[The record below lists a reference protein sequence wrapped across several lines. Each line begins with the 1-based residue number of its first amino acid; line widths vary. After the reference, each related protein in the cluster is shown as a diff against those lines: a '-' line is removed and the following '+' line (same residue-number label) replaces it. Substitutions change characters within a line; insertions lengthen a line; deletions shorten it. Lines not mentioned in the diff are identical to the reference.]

1 MALRTVIFW
10 FRNDLRLADNL
21 ALREACAQA
30 DRLLLV
36 FVHDSGEDQPTP
48 WGFVRRGPHRRA
60 FQATALA
67 ALDEALRAR
76 GSRLLQCAGAPAEV
90 LVELVRRIGADT
102 VVCED
107 IPAPEEQ
114 AAVDALRAAG
124 LRVETVWQSSLLD
137 PATLPFE
144 PSRLPPVFTAFRQV
158 VEAAGCAPADPLPA
172 PVVLPPLPP
181 GFEEIVGDSA
191 TPGEHQSAPSGL
203 SGLSAAQAAQ
213 ASFPYWTPAFEGGE
227 PAAQAHLQGYFAG
240 DLAHRYKAT
249 RNGLIGADFSSKFSP
264 WLAQGALSPRS
275 IYAALRAFEA
285 RRGASEGSYWLWF
298 ELLWRDYF
306 RFLHLQHGRRLYRA
320 SGLAEHAVP
329 PAHDAAAFAR
339 WCRGETGQPLVDAGM
354 RELAATGYLS
364 NRLRQVVAS
373 YLVHDLGCDWRAGAA
388 WFEAQ
393 LVDFDVCSN
402 QGNWLYIAGRGCDP
416 RGGRRFNPDKQAQE
430 HDPDGVYRRLWGCE
444 TGA

>member
-1 MALRTVIFW
+1 
-10 FRNDLRLADNL
+10 
-21 ALREACAQA
+21 
-30 DRLLLV
+30 
-36 FVHDSGEDQPTP
+36 
-48 WGFVRRGPHRRA
+48 
-60 FQATALA
+60 
-67 ALDEALRAR
+67 
-76 GSRLLQCAGAPAEV
+76 
-90 LVELVRRIGADT
+90 
-102 VVCED
+102 
-107 IPAPEEQ
+107 
-114 AAVDALRAAG
+114 
-124 LRVETVWQSSLLD
+124 
-137 PATLPFE
+137 
-144 PSRLPPVFTAFRQV
+144 
-158 VEAAGCAPADPLPA
+158 LPA

-191 TPGEHQSAPSGL
+191 TPGEHRPAPSGL

-275 IYAALRAFEA
+275 ILAALRAFEA
-285 RRGASEGSYWLWF
+285 QHGASDGSYWLWF

-393 LVDFDVCSN
+393 LVDYDVCSN
-402 QGNWLYIAGRGCDP
+402 QGNWLYIAGRGSDP